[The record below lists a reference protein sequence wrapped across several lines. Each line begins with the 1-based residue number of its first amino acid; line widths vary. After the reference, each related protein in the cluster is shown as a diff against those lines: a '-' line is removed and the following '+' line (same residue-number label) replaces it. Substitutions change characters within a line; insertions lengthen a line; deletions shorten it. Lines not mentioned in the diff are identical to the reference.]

1 MEINTVAEL
10 KLKQH
15 EPLLRAP
22 KHESTTKCN
31 NTEHEKLKLVQ
42 LYEIEDRQ
50 CHSVIQ
56 I

>member
-1 MEINTVAEL
+1 MEINTVAGL
-10 KLKQH
+10 RLKQH
-15 EPLLRAP
+15 EPLRAP
-22 KHESTTKCN
+22 KHESTTKC